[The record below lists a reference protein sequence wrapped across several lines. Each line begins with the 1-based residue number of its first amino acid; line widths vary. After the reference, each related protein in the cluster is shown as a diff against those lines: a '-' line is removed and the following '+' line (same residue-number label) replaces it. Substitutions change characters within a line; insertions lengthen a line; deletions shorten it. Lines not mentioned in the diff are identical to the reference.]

1 MRHSRAGGNPY
12 APNFAYLAE
21 TLEFMDPRLR
31 GDDDMK
37 ERIRFFQQPARANN
51 RKSESLPF
59 GSRRLRACRE
69 CVSSTS
75 VGLISRLRLSIG
87 SNLRLKQT
95 VQI

>member
-51 RKSESLPF
+51 RKS
-59 GSRRLRACRE
+59 
-69 CVSSTS
+69 
-75 VGLISRLRLSIG
+75 
-87 SNLRLKQT
+87 
-95 VQI
+95 